1 MTRAD
6 IAETIYEKVGIS
18 KKEAQEIVEMII
30 NEISDALQEGEP
42 VKISGFGTF
51 LVRKKG
57 ARIGRNPK
65 TGVEIEISPR
75 RVITFKPSNLLK
87 EGLNSE

>member
-30 NEISDALQEGEP
+30 QEISDALQEGEP

>member
-1 MTRAD
+1 VTRAD

-18 KKEAQEIVEMII
+18 KKEAHEIVEMII
-30 NEISDALQEGEP
+30 KEITDALREGEP

-57 ARIGRNPK
+57 PRIGRNPK
-65 TGVEIEISPR
+65 TGEEIEITSR

-87 EGLNSE
+87 EGVNS